1 MDDFFEQAYQEAVQ
15 GETLGSESAE
25 PVDTPQDAPSD
36 TEQPVEQQ
44 VEQQSE
50 QQPEQQTETPIQDT
64 PQVTPDKVHIP
75 EVGEFSVDEI
85 KQWQAHYQQ
94 QLREMVTQPHVEQ
107 PIEQP
112 MQPINPVEQRIA
124 ELEQR
129 LADKELEETLAN
141 LKQKY
146 ADFDETT
153 VLKTAYEKGL
163 TDLEFV
169 YKATR
174 AEKQVD
180 VESIK
185 EQLRAEIMAELTA
198 NKAETSTI
206 IASNNVPMQ
215 SEKVELQPHELA
227 IAEEFGLTPEEYL
240 QYR

>member
-1 MDDFFEQAYQEAVQ
+1 MDDFFEQALQEELQAS
-15 GETLGSESAE
+15 ETNETEEGQITEQADETTETPAEQVAE
-25 PVDTPQDAPSD
+25 PSIEV
-36 TEQPVEQQ
+36 QP
-44 VEQQSE
+44 
-50 QQPEQQTETPIQDT
+50 TETPIQDT
-64 PQVTPDKVHIP
+64 PQTPTGVVKIP

-85 KQWQAHYQQ
+85 KAWQAHYQQ
-94 QLREMVTQPHVEQ
+94 QLKEANVQQH
-107 PIEQP
+107 IAQP
-112 MQPINPVEQRIA
+112 MQPVNPVEQRIA
-124 ELEQR
+124 ELEQK

-146 ADFDETT
+146 SDFDETT

-180 VESIK
+180 INSIK
-185 EQLRAEIMAELTA
+185 EQLRAEILAEISA
-198 NKAETSTI
+198 NKEQTSTI
-206 IASNNVPMQ
+206 IASNNAPVQ
-215 SEKVELQPHELA
+215 SSKVELAPHELA